1 VFAPPRVA
9 ATMRRPLLLLVLGAL
24 LWLPAASVSAHP
36 TGGEGKALAGSA
48 APVHLLHLG
57 AGSAFTRLGET
68 ATATP
73 ALGRGLG
80 QETPPGPCTEAAKD
94 GMPDGEGH
102 DHQDVEQHRGLRC
115 RIEQVAFLPLTEELA
130 ARPDVVLGEMD
141 VKADVAAV
149 SVIFPEGG
157 ILFFDVSDPATPK
170 FLSWYRSSQCEG
182 AAIANNC
189 GAFVD
194 LSADGRTAFIAQQSL
209 TFVPSADPD
218 TASPGTT
225 PTTSPGVE
233 VVDASDPR
241 RPRRQQI
248 FAVLSQGGVHT
259 ARSHVVPEGP
269 GPDRAPGQYV
279 FSIANRL
286 ASNTGSGIDI
296 ARFDPDGGAAALTP
310 LARIEIGET
319 HDTFIQNDPLDGRT
333 YLYIAG
339 GFSKG
344 LLVYDVTNPAKPRRV
359 AAWDLTPECARDWYS
374 HTVDVTHRDGRRYV
388 TMPAELFISTA
399 QSEADQAEG
408 CGAVGG
414 NGDQPGPLWI
424 FDATDFSKLGQV
436 GDTAAQL
443 KAKSEDAL
451 IASWTNPARRA
462 GGNLTFSPHNQQ
474 IVGDKIY
481 LSDYH
486 GGVYVLDASGAFA
499 GRSERPRE
507 LGYIV
512 PSGESSNAAARP
524 LVPPGSPAPTAVP
537 RTRGRS
543 SIWDMV
549 FYKGHILAADQVG
562 GFYSLRETG
571 GDAARDRASAPAPA
585 PAPSRGSA
593 GAGAPSAGCRDTIAP
608 SSVLTRRRGSLT
620 RRGLDLR
627 GRTSDRGCGAAVR
640 RVRVTVARESA
651 RRTCRFLR
659 ANGRFSAPRSCR
671 RTSYLSA
678 RGTRTWRLRLKARL
692 PRGAYKVWIRG
703 IDTSGNLERKN
714 RTNFTRL
721 RVR

>member
-1 VFAPPRVA
+1 
-9 ATMRRPLLLLVLGAL
+9 MRRPLLLLVLAAL
-24 LWLPAASVSAHP
+24 LLVSAATAGAHP
-36 TGGEGKALAGSA
+36 TGGDEDAAAGSA
-48 APVHLLHLG
+48 APVHLMHLG

-80 QETPPGPCTEAAKD
+80 QETPSGPCTDAAKD

-115 RIEQVAFLPLTEELA
+115 RIEQAAFLPLTEELA

-141 VKADVAAV
+141 VKADIAAV

-157 ILFFDVSDPATPK
+157 ILFFDVSDPAAPE

-182 AAIANNC
+182 AALANNC

-194 LSADGRTAFIAQQSL
+194 LSADGRTAFIAQQAVS
-209 TFVPSADPD
+209 FVPSADPD
-218 TASPGTT
+218 STDPGPT
-225 PTTSPGVE
+225 PTTSPGIE

-241 RPRRQQI
+241 NPVRQQV
-248 FAVLSQGGVHT
+248 FPVLSQGGVHT
-259 ARSHVVPEGP
+259 ARSHVIPEGP
-269 GPDRAPGQYV
+269 GADRAPGQYV
-279 FSIANRL
+279 FGIANRL
-286 ASNTGSGIDI
+286 VADAGNVGSGIDI
-296 ARFDPDGGAAALTP
+296 SRFDPDGGPAALTP
-310 LARIEIGET
+310 LSRIEIGET

-344 LLVYDVTNPAKPRRV
+344 LLVYDVTNPEAPKRV
-359 AAWDLTPECARDWYS
+359 AAWDLTPECRNDWYS
-374 HTVDVTHRDGRRYV
+374 HTVDVTHRNGRRYV
-388 TMPAELFISTA
+388 TMPAELFTSGA
-399 QSEADQAEG
+399 QRAADQAKG
-408 CGAVGG
+408 CGAVVG

-424 FDATDFSKLGQV
+424 FDATDFGALGQE

-451 IASWTNPARRA
+451 VASWTNPARRA
-462 GGNLTFSPHNQQ
+462 GGSLTFSPHNQQ

-571 GDAARDRASAPAPA
+571 PD
-585 PAPSRGSA
+585 A
-593 GAGAPSAGCRDTIAP
+593 GAGGGDGSSPAAGSGTGSGSPGVTATCRDLVAP
-608 SSVLTRRRGSLT
+608 TSRVLPRRGGLT

-627 GRTSDRGCGAAVR
+627 GRSRDAGCAAALR
-640 RVRVTVARESA
+640 RVRVSVARETS
-651 RRTCRFLR
+651 RSRCRFLK
-659 ANGRFSAPRSCR
+659 ANGRFSAPRSCLR
-671 RTSYLSA
+671 SSYLSA

-692 PRGAYKVWIRG
+692 PRGTYKVWARG
-703 IDTSGNLERKN
+703 IDAAGNLERKN
-714 RTNFTRL
+714 LGNYT
-721 RVR
+721 RVRVR